1 MRKRFAALLC
11 ACMIGGL
18 WAQEGET
25 DAPFEQKKQPAFMPV
40 FELTVRPLSE
50 HIVQYNARTNA
61 YTRQAANRDKEGR
74 MLFELTGGIK
84 IRLLDALS
92 LTPYFGYE
100 NEGMSNTPSL
110 SKHFDIH
117 NTAIGARLD
126 AELPN
131 SLTFGFDT
139 AYLVKLNDRSAGV
152 KPYYAGFKLKPELA
166 WEDQERSFLAVRLSN
181 EFTLLANMTELTHKK
196 IDKDE
201 LSNTLILGLVW
212 NCFNFLKRDINTG
225 LYLDLNL
232 GTKWDRI
239 GISDYPHRTVT
250 ITNTLNIGFGFI
262 ANPIE
267 SFTAK
272 TGLVGEYETYKT
284 RYPDGTTTVGK
295 ASSNIGWLF
304 GGVINYRNFSLG
316 GDYTIDFARVD
327 RGVELTDILW
337 HRISV
342 RLSYRY

>member
-11 ACMIGGL
+11 ACMIGSV

-25 DAPFEQKKQPAFMPV
+25 NDAFERKKDPVFTPV
-40 FELTVRPLSE
+40 FELTVRPLSQYV
-50 HIVQYNARTNA
+50 VQYDARTNA
-61 YTRQAANRDKEGR
+61 YTYRTINLDKEGR
-74 MLFELTGGIK
+74 MLFDLTSGIK
-84 IRLLDALS
+84 IRLIDALS
-92 LTPYFGYE
+92 LTPYFSYE
-100 NEGMSNTPSL
+100 NEGLSNVPSTP
-110 SKHFDIH
+110 KHFDVHDI
-117 NTAIGARLD
+117 AVGIRLD
-126 AELPN
+126 AELPKGFA
-131 SLTFGFDT
+131 FGFDA
-139 AYLVKLNDRSAGV
+139 AYSVKLNSRDSDTH
-152 KPYYAGFKLKPELA
+152 YYVGFKLKPELV

-181 EFTLLANMTELTHKK
+181 EFSLLANTTDLTDKK

-201 LSNTLILGLVW
+201 LANTLAFGLVW
-212 NCFNFLKRDINTG
+212 NCFNFVKRDINTG

-232 GTKWDRI
+232 GTKWDRS
-239 GISDYPHRTVT
+239 GINDYTHRTVE
-250 ITNTLNIGFGFI
+250 ITNTFDIGFGFI
-262 ANPIE
+262 TNPIK

-284 RYPDGTTTVGK
+284 QYPGGTTTVGK

-316 GDYTIDFARVD
+316 GAYTIDFARAD